1 LDNGGDLRPWLGT
14 AILIFWFIIFFFA
27 MHRAIWLGRQL
38 PRDLGAGPAAQR
50 HRGVLAAPGIAAR
63 GPRDVPL
70 GGGGAAVS
78 RRWIQCTPRV
88 EQDFYATL
96 GVKPGASKDDI
107 KAAYRKAA
115 MKWHPDR

>member
-1 LDNGGDLRPWLGT
+1 
-14 AILIFWFIIFFFA
+14 
-27 MHRAIWLGRQL
+27 M
-38 PRDLGAGPAAQR
+38 
-50 HRGVLAAPGIAAR
+50 
-63 GPRDVPL
+63 
-70 GGGGAAVS
+70 S